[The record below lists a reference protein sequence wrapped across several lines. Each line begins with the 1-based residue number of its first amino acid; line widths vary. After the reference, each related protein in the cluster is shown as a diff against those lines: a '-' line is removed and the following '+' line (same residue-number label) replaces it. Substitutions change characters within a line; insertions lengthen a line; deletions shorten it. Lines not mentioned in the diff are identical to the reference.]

1 MAIGVRLPEEQE
13 KEVEKVVEEE
23 NYPSKSEFIREA
35 LRNELRERINK
46 RELEEVKKRKEE
58 VEKGEADLKS
68 HDEVMKE
75 SGLENLD

>member
-13 KEVEKVVEEE
+13 KEVEKVVKEE

-46 RELEEVKKRKEE
+46 RELEQVKKRKEE

-68 HDEVMKE
+68 HEEVMKKA
-75 SGLENLD
+75 GLDGHD

>member
-46 RELEEVKKRKEE
+46 RELKEVKKRKEE

-68 HDEVMKE
+68 HEEVMKE
-75 SGLENLD
+75 AGLED

>member
-35 LRNELRERINK
+35 LRNELRERINE
-46 RELEEVKKRKEE
+46 RELEQVKKRKEE
-58 VEKGEADLKS
+58 VERGEADLKS
-68 HDEVMKE
+68 HEEVIKKAGIE
-75 SGLENLD
+75 D

>member
-46 RELEEVKKRKEE
+46 RELEQVKKRKEE
-58 VEKGEADLKS
+58 VESGNAELKS
-68 HDEVMKE
+68 HEEVMKKA
-75 SGLENLD
+75 GLED

>member
-13 KEVEKVVEEE
+13 KEMEKVVEEE

-68 HDEVMKE
+68 HEEVMKE
-75 SGLENLD
+75 AGLED